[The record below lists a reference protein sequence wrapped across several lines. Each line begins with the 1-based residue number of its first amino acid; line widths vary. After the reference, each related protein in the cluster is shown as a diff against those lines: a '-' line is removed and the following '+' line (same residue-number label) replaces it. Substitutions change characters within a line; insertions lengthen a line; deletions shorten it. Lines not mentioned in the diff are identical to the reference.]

1 MKERVLEILKSSD
14 KALSLEELDNA
25 LGLTT
30 VQEFQ
35 ELQQVT
41 KELTDESILYHS
53 NKDRYMLIENSPLIK
68 GILREIGRAHV

>member
-41 KELTDESILYHS
+41 KELTDESILYHHLGE
-53 NKDRYMLIENSPLIK
+53 KDLL
-68 GILREIGRAHV
+68 LRQSQSLFC

>member
-1 MKERVLEILKSSD
+1 MKERVLEILKRSD

-35 ELQQVT
+35 
-41 KELTDESILYHS
+41 
-53 NKDRYMLIENSPLIK
+53 
-68 GILREIGRAHV
+68 